1 MQSDRWP
8 PVALA
13 AIGVA
18 AVALWLFI
26 AWRQIFFPLE
36 LFGHEGA
43 IVDHIR
49 RLLDGQP
56 IYGPP
61 DILFVPFLYTP
72 GFYLVCAAFA
82 WAGDIAFV
90 VPRSVSAVAT
100 LVSMGCLALLTWR
113 LTGRGVWGIVA
124 IGGFALG
131 ASRVHAWYAL
141 ALVDNLFLMSL
152 ALAVTVGHSAK
163 SLRGFFLVGLIFAAA
178 FWFKQI
184 GLVAGL
190 LYAGVVLTGNWRHAL
205 AIVIAMAIGIMPGV
219 VWLIWASD
227 GWFFF
232 YAFEIPAHFGIQP
245 LALVA
250 VLLRDCPFLAPSYAV
265 AAFVLWRLWQ
275 AGERDLLRR
284 LLAIA
289 LCLFGTAALGRAHPG
304 GHVNTLLPAIWLMA
318 LGVGAGIGMLW
329 QRKIAIEITPGTR
342 ALIGIAALLQF
353 ALLAYNP
360 NRFLPSANGAAV
372 LAEIRAKIAAAPQPV
387 LLPGTGYLVG
397 KVAGADHVAVN
408 DVWRTDEILRRRY
421 LDDLEAAMKE
431 RRYKSVVLEDG
442 LRLRW
447 LVWHEPYYRSVG
459 LLSRD
464 SEAQRP
470 RTGIDYGPLSLIE
483 AR

>member
-1 MQSDRWP
+1 MQFDRWP

-13 AIGVA
+13 VIGVA
-18 AVALWLFI
+18 ALGLWLFI

-61 DILFVPFLYTP
+61 EIMFVPFLYTP
-72 GFYLVCAAFA
+72 GFYLVCAALA

-100 LVSMGCLALLTWR
+100 LVSMACLALLTWR
-113 LTGRGVWGIVA
+113 LTGRGVWAIVA

-141 ALVDNLFLMSL
+141 AQVDNLFLMSL
-152 ALAVTVGHSAK
+152 ALAVTVGHSARAV
-163 SLRGFFLVGLIFAAA
+163 RGFFLVGLIFAAA

-205 AIVIAMAIGIMPGV
+205 AIGVGMAIGIAPCV
-219 VWLIWASD
+219 AWLIWASD

-250 VLLRDCPFLAPSYAV
+250 VLLRDCPLLAPSF
-265 AAFVLWRLWQ
+265 AAAGLVLWRLWKG
-275 AGERDLLRR
+275 GERDLLRR

-318 LGVGAGIGMLW
+318 LGLGAGIGVMW
-329 QRKIAIEITPGTR
+329 ERKIAIEITPRKRT
-342 ALIGIAALLQF
+342 LIGIAALLQF
-353 ALLAYNP
+353 ALLAYDP
-360 NRFLPSANGAAV
+360 DRFLPSANGAVV

-397 KVAGADHVAVN
+397 EVAGADHVAVN
-408 DVWRTDEILRRRY
+408 DVWRTDEILRRRF
-421 LDDLEAAMKE
+421 LDDLEVAMKE

-447 LVWHEPYYRSVG
+447 LGWHEPYYRNAG
-459 LLSRD
+459 LLSD
-464 SEAQRP
+464 DIDAQRV
-470 RTGIDYGPLSLIE
+470 RTGIDYGPVSLIE